1 MKNTLKEKLE
11 SVRSAIEELGFEV
24 QYLLRQEE
32 KQEQQIYD
40 KAQELTKKILPSA
53 NFHSLTDAD
62 IKVLSRNKEWKE
74 LYDIHLYYDQ
84 FFGYDYNKKIVDAID
99 RATSEIEDRI

>member
-1 MKNTLKEKLE
+1 MKNTLKERLE

-32 KQEQQIYD
+32 KQEQEIYD
-40 KAQELTKKILPSA
+40 KAQALTKKILPAA
-53 NFHSLTDAD
+53 NFHNLTDAD
-62 IKVLSRNKEWKE
+62 IKVLSRDKEWKE
-74 LYDIHLYYDQ
+74 LYEIHLYYDQ